1 MLVIYLVHWFNIAAK
16 RLLLSKMSPKIFL
29 MLK

>member
-1 MLVIYLVHWFNIAAK
+1 MLVIYLVHLFKVAK
-16 RLLLSKMSPKIFL
+16 RRLLLSKMSPKIFL